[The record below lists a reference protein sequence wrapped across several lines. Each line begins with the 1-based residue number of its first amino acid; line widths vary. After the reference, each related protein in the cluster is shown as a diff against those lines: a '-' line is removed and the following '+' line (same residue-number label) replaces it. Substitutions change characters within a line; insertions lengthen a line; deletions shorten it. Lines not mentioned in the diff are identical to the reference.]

1 MRRRPP
7 RTIRLFPDDA
17 ASLAQLVHDGRT
29 EQRVARRARIL
40 LAMADPTTIVQDLA
54 DRLEV
59 ERTTIWQL
67 CRRYEKVGV
76 RAVEDAPRAGRPRAI
91 SPPATGGDRDAGVL

>member
-7 RTIRLFPDDA
+7 RTIELSPDDA
-17 ASLAQLVHDGRT
+17 AFLAQLVHDGRT

-59 ERTTIWQL
+59 ERTTIWYV
-67 CRRYEKVGV
+67 CRRYEEVGV
-76 RAVEDAPRAGRPRAI
+76 QAVEDAPRAGHPRTL
-91 SPPATGGDRDAGVL
+91 SPPSTGGDRDARVL